1 MASLDRTVAGS
12 WEIAA
17 TFTLYFVALAVS
29 QLFPSLLLG
38 NASFLL
44 YLPAGIKLLSI
55 LVFGWRGAVGIALAI
70 FVRLLTKDGTYL
82 VLESLEMALI
92 NAGASW
98 MVIYGFLRTFKI
110 SSNLYN
116 LNLWHIVGL
125 SAVCSVTNGL
135 LFSLLLVGFNH
146 LGAEL
151 YWHKVLM
158 IVLGNF
164 TGNAV
169 LVWLMTYFSRHR
181 LMLQNRLLKFRQH

>member
-1 MASLDRTVAGS
+1 MANLDRTVAGS
-12 WEIAA
+12 LEIVA
-17 TFTLYFVALAVS
+17 TFTLYFVALGVS

-38 NASFLL
+38 NVSFLL

-55 LVFGWRGAVGIALAI
+55 LVFGWRGAVGIVLAI

-92 NAGASW
+92 NAGVSW
-98 MVIYGFLRTFKI
+98 AVIYGFLRAFKI

-135 LFSLLLVGFNH
+135 LFSWLLVGFNH

-169 LVWLMTYFSRHR
+169 LVWLLTYVSRHR
-181 LMLQNRLLKFRQH
+181 LMLQNRLLKFRQD

>member
-1 MASLDRTVAGS
+1 LASLDRAVSGGL
-12 WEIAA
+12 EIVA
-17 TFTLYFVALAVS
+17 TFTLYFVALAMS
-29 QLFPSLLLG
+29 QLFSSLLMGKISL
-38 NASFLL
+38 LL

-55 LVFGWRGAVGIALAI
+55 LIFGWRGAFGIALAI
-70 FVRLLTKDGTYL
+70 FVRLMTKDGTYL

-98 MVIYGFLRTFKI
+98 LVIYSFLRAFKI

-135 LFSLLLVGFNH
+135 LFSWLLVGFNH
-146 LGAEL
+146 LSAEL
-151 YWHKVLM
+151 YWHKVFV
-158 IVLGNF
+158 IVVGSF

-169 LVWLMTYFSRHR
+169 LVWLMTYVFRHR
-181 LMLQNRLLKFRQH
+181 VVLQNHLSKFR